1 MARGP
6 RKTIEEK
13 IQAKE
18 ALIQSLQVRIKSE
31 QAELEE
37 LYREKQA
44 QQLSALGELL
54 DKTGLNVEEA
64 AAILQEHLEGN
75 ALKKQGENDMICA

>member
-18 ALIQSLQVRIKSE
+18 ELIRSLQTRVKSE
-31 QAELEE
+31 QLELAELQK
-37 LYREKQA
+37 EKQA
-44 QQLSALGELL
+44 EQLCELSEIL
-54 DKTGLNVEEA
+54 NENGLSMEEA
-64 AAILQEHLEGN
+64 ASILQQHVR
-75 ALKKQGENDMICA
+75 ASQSA

>member
-13 IQAKE
+13 IHAKE
-18 ALIQSLQVRIKSE
+18 ELIHSLQVRIKSE
-31 QAELEE
+31 QGELEE

-44 QQLSALGELL
+44 EQLGVLSALL
-54 DKTGLNVEEA
+54 DETGLSAEEA
-64 AAILQEHLEGN
+64 VGILKEHANGMPIT
-75 ALKKQGENDMICA
+75 A

>member
-6 RKTIEEK
+6 RKTIDEK

-18 ALIQSLQVRIKSE
+18 ELIRSLQVRIKSE

-37 LYREKQA
+37 LHREKQA
-44 QQLSALGELL
+44 EQLNVLSELL
-54 DKTGLNVEEA
+54 DETGLSAEEA
-64 AAILQEHLEGN
+64 AAILKAHTQDVRVT
-75 ALKKQGENDMICA
+75 A

>member
-18 ALIQSLQVRIKSE
+18 ELIHSLQVRIKSE
-31 QAELEE
+31 QGELEE

-44 QQLSALGELL
+44 EQLNVLSEMLDETGLSA
-54 DKTGLNVEEA
+54 EEA
-64 AAILQEHLEGN
+64 AAILKEHTQEVRIT
-75 ALKKQGENDMICA
+75 A